1 MSSFKAKALS
11 ILSLFLLLMVLL
23 AGCANVVIPH
33 ERTMSLTGVGGLGKV
48 ALCDQLAGGDER
60 CYCAP
65 DRVLNELFEREDDW

>member
-33 ERTMSLTGVGGLGKV
+33 ERTMSLAGVCGLSKV
-48 ALCDQLAGGDER
+48 PVCNQLAGGDER
-60 CYCAP
+60 CYCVP
-65 DRVLNELFEREDDW
+65 GRVLDELFEREDDW

>member
-33 ERTMSLTGVGGLGKV
+33 ERTMSLAGVCGFGKV

-65 DRVLNELFEREDDW
+65 DRVLDKLFEREDDW